1 MQPHA
6 DLHDPIAKRYSPM
19 IFQDKP
25 ISDEDLEL
33 MLEAARWAPSSFNE
47 QPWRFIVGQ
56 NKDETWEKIFE
67 TLDEG
72 NQAWAKHAPV
82 LMITATKLTFD
93 FDGRPNR
100 HAYHDVGLA
109 VENMIIQAMTQD
121 IYSHQMAGFD
131 QMKARQLFEIPD
143 GFDPVAAGA
152 FGYAGN
158 PDDLEDEDL
167 KERAEGERKR
177 NAKAGFVFSGTW
189 GNAHEVA

>member
-1 MQPHA
+1 
-6 DLHDPIAKRYSPM
+6 M
-19 IFQDKP
+19 IFQDKA
-25 ISDEDLEL
+25 ISDEDLTL

-56 NKDETWEKIFE
+56 NKDETWEKIFK

-82 LMITATKLTFD
+82 LILSVTKLTFD
-93 FDGRPNR
+93 MDGRPNR

-109 VENMIIQAMTQD
+109 MENMIIQAMTHD

-143 GFDPVAAGA
+143 GFDPVAVAA
-152 FGYAGN
+152 FGYAGD

-167 KERAEGERKR
+167 KERAEAERKR
-177 NAKAGFVFSGTW
+177 NATADFVFSKKW
-189 GNAHEVA
+189 GNAHKIA